1 MKKLLYYLTTLW
13 LLLWFQVISNHF
25 IGGTLF
31 SVQWLL
37 IAILHFGLRR
47 GPWTGEWVGFIWG
60 IFVDAASMG
69 MLGIHAM
76 LYALAGYAA
85 GMLRRQLDASKVWTQ
100 SIFTWIVSMVY
111 FLVYLVIERFFS
123 AAEGSFHWTVL
134 TVPLMN
140 AFLAPAVFVVLERW
154 ADLWEM
160 QPVDH

>member
-69 MLGIHAM
+69 MLVIHAM

-85 GMLRRQLDASKVWTQ
+85 GMLVPSGMKLHVSVSGVFAVVPQR
-100 SIFTWIVSMVY
+100 FTW
-111 FLVYLVIERFFS
+111 
-123 AAEGSFHWTVL
+123 
-134 TVPLMN
+134 
-140 AFLAPAVFVVLERW
+140 
-154 ADLWEM
+154 
-160 QPVDH
+160 